1 VLFRIGAPTVTGAH
15 TLQKYAQFIN
25 QQNRTL
31 QISLADGFH
40 FSHDGL
46 GRTVK
51 QDSQRVQ
58 IV

>member
-25 QQNRTL
+25 LQNSTW
-31 QISLADGFH
+31 QISLAGGLH
-40 FSHDGL
+40 FSHDGP

-58 IV
+58 IE